1 MPEVDPA
8 GHLRQLRDR
17 VGALAPVPTA
27 LHGKLLRQSS
37 VPASLATTPF
47 VFVHRDGK
55 KPLQTKGSNKQG
67 CPRST
72 DNFSFRA
79 SESDAPIAANIQ
91 GSEERVRG
99 NWLRDSRPLHLDR
112 GGRPNTDFWMRLTV
126 SQRRDAVDAAADQP
140 PCLLIGG
147 YTTNTLHRSLPG
159 SRARGQDLH
168 HPLQRQGGD
177 CQHRP
182 PQTGPHGLRG
192 PGPGGPAS
200 TTGPTTSRTDAYTS
214 RTGTSTSNQSA
225 RRALLPPRPN
235 RPAVAV
241 RFADLEASTST
252 LDSSTSDG
260 NSRGGEWCNGHRFI
274 HLLSF
279 RAGNSDHVISCV
291 YPFPAVE
298 IQPLKPPPLW

>member
-1 MPEVDPA
+1 MSSRGCSLASGPCPRTTWSPGYFVSGDGLRVSTCCPQCFHLATAREVDPA
-8 GHLRQLRDR
+8 GHLRQLRDW
-17 VGALAPVPTA
+17 VGALARVPTA

-37 VPASLATTPF
+37 FPASLARTPF
-47 VFVHRDGK
+47 VFIHRDGKK

-79 SESDAPIAANIQ
+79 SESDAPIGANIQ
-91 GSEERVRG
+91 GSEERVKG

-112 GGRPNTDFWMRLTV
+112 GGRPNTYFWMRRTV
-126 SQRRDAVDAAADQP
+126 SRRDAVDAAADQP
-140 PCLLIGG
+140 PRLLIGD

-168 HPLQRQGGD
+168 HRLQRQGGD

-225 RRALLPPRPN
+225 RRALLPPQPN
-235 RPAVAV
+235 RPRSGRAV
-241 RFADLEASTST
+241 RRP
-252 LDSSTSDG
+252 
-260 NSRGGEWCNGHRFI
+260 RGLNLYVG
-274 HLLSF
+274 L
-279 RAGNSDHVISCV
+279 
-291 YPFPAVE
+291 
-298 IQPLKPPPLW
+298 

>member
-47 VFVHRDGK
+47 VFVHRDGKK

-112 GGRPNTDFWMRLTV
+112 GGRPNTDFWMRRTV
-126 SQRRDAVDAAADQP
+126 SQRR
-140 PCLLIGG
+140 
-147 YTTNTLHRSLPG
+147 
-159 SRARGQDLH
+159 
-168 HPLQRQGGD
+168 
-177 CQHRP
+177 
-182 PQTGPHGLRG
+182 
-192 PGPGGPAS
+192 
-200 TTGPTTSRTDAYTS
+200 
-214 RTGTSTSNQSA
+214 
-225 RRALLPPRPN
+225 
-235 RPAVAV
+235 
-241 RFADLEASTST
+241 
-252 LDSSTSDG
+252 
-260 NSRGGEWCNGHRFI
+260 EWCNGHRFI
-274 HLLSF
+274 HLFILSSWQQRSCYFLCLSF
-279 RAGNSDHVISCV
+279 SGSRNTTTKASPTVVGKVWLSRRLFI
-291 YPFPAVE
+291 E
-298 IQPLKPPPLW
+298 LPPLSN